1 MKISDLLENDG
12 PTDTGRRRFL
22 KTTGAVAAQAA
33 MPGGT
38 AGSIA
43 KLVSTPAK
51 SSVTLAGLAAGLIKT
66 AYNNGS
72 WFRDNDR
79 DWDDT
84 ELDDETPNWDP
95 KDVKINSKAGTIKLP
110 FGYGKGKILHKN
122 DVLKTPKGRQ
132 YLKKGDTQEEGHLYS
147 FENSQGKVETLH
159 LNPVNET
166 DNNYKFS
173 GISSLKDSDPD
184 LKNVVKKIINSMET
198 EFKDYREAV
207 EKFSLLVS
215 ENNFLGAEGYL
226 IDSLA
231 EKNPDIFIKFFNKHK
246 DDLRKMLDDL
256 NEFPEVEVVDV
267 VKDVAK
273 DIVKDK
279 VTDLSMNALR
289 TQAAAGALD
298 KFKELVK
305 RVIGKIEPTPDQDK
319 PVVRHMGK
327 ADVVEPNQP
336 IGLPAPD
343 KSDAEIMADL
353 RDIIN
358 RQLTDREKEVVR
370 QEIKN
375 KDSRE

>member
-12 PTDTGRRRFL
+12 PTDPGRRRFL

-51 SSVTLAGLAAGLIKT
+51 SSVTLVSLAAGLIKT
-66 AYNNGS
+66 AYNNNN
-72 WFRDNDR
+72 WFWDQDR
-79 DWDDT
+79 DWEAIDDS
-84 ELDDETPNWDP
+84 TPNWEP
-95 KDVKINSKAGTIKLP
+95 KDVKIDPKAGTIQLP
-110 FGYGKGKILHKN
+110 FGNKPVFNKN
-122 DVLKTPKGRQ
+122 NILKTPKGRQ
-132 YLKKGDTQEEGHLYS
+132 YLKIFDQEDEAPLYS
-147 FENSQGKVETLH
+147 FENSRGKVDTLH
-159 LNPVNET
+159 FNPAFEHRSRGV
-166 DNNYKFS
+166 
-173 GISSLKDSDPD
+173 SSLEDSDSD
-184 LKNVVKKIINSMET
+184 LENVVKKIIDSIIGK
-198 EFKDYREAV
+198 FKIEDYRDAV
-207 EKFSLLVS
+207 EKFSMLVS
-215 ENNFLGAEGYL
+215 DENFLGAEGYL

-246 DDLRKMLDDL
+246 DQILDKEEPKN
-256 NEFPEVEVVDV
+256 NEIGNVA
-267 VKDVAK
+267 KDVAK

-279 VTDLSMNALR
+279 ATDLSMNALR
-289 TQAAAGALD
+289 TASAAGALD

-319 PVVRHMGK
+319 PVVKHMGK

-375 KDSRE
+375 KDNRE